1 MSILQMPNN
10 KSANPQS
17 QRWIRAGSLLIGF
30 AAVTL
35 FATAFGVRFYSSSLS
50 SILLILVLV
59 ALTTAIGLHARF
71 LILAGREHRG
81 PANARDAPE
90 SEYKAVFDNSPH
102 RILIPVNCGVCPE
115 RTPSALGLLV

>member
-71 LILAGREHRG
+71 LILAGRGHRVTT
-81 PANARDAPE
+81 NALEATEP
-90 SEYKAVFDNSPH
+90 EYKYVFANP
-102 RILIPVNCGVCPE
+102 
-115 RTPSALGLLV
+115 